1 MGLRFDWSE
10 PGVWISSVG
19 HVAMLVAGLVV
30 FSGTAT
36 FEPSEEAI
44 AVEIVTDSAISQV
57 TRGEKTAPAV
67 LPTPRPR
74 AERVAEKVELK
85 EAGEAKA
92 DTAAAPTR
100 TADMKVDDKPVEAAA
115 PSPPP
120 RPVARPEQ
128 VKPDPKPDVPR
139 QDLAKLVEQGELEA
153 KAKAEAAAKAK
164 AKAEAD
170 AKAAKAEADAKA
182 KAVADAKAK
191 ADARAKAIATAK
203 QEAEAKAKR
212 EAEIANKFS
221 ATDISRLLKSKEK
234 AQSSGATAQEIN
246 KTASLGTQ
254 TGTAS
259 KLNPSLRGQLV
270 GLLRDQMERCY
281 APPIGAS
288 AGAGTAPVLD
298 IRLNPDGSLSTEPR
312 ILRAG
317 AGTTDRAVAD
327 AALRAVRRCAPYRVP
342 TQFAPYFNDWKTL
355 NVEFELPTT

>member
-1 MGLRFDWSE
+1 MRFEWSE
-10 PGVWISSVG
+10 PGVWVSSFG
-19 HVAMLVAGLVV
+19 HVAMLVAGLVA
-30 FSGTAT
+30 FSGTPT
-36 FEPSEEAI
+36 FEPADEAI
-44 AVEIVTDSAISQV
+44 AVEIITDSQISQV
-57 TRGEKTAPAV
+57 TRGEKTAPIV
-67 LPTPRPR
+67 QPTPRPR

-85 EAGEAKA
+85 EAGEAKT
-92 DTAAAPTR
+92 DTPAPPTR
-100 TADMKVDDKPVEAAA
+100 PAEMKVDDKPVETAA

-120 RPVARPEQ
+120 RPAALPEP
-128 VKPDPKPDVPR
+128 VKPDPKPEPPR

-153 KAKAEAAAKAK
+153 KARAEAAAKAK
-164 AKAEAD
+164 ADAD
-170 AKAAKAEADAKA
+170 AKAKAEADARA

-191 ADARAKAIATAK
+191 AEAKAKALEKAK

-212 EAEIANKFS
+212 EAEIAKKFS
-221 ATDISRLLKSKEK
+221 ATDISRLLQSKEQ

-254 TGTAS
+254 TGTAA
-259 KLNPSLRGQLV
+259 KLNPSLRGQLA

-288 AGAGTAPVLD
+288 AGAVTAPVLD
-298 IRLNPDGSLSTEPR
+298 IRLNLDGTLSSDPR

-317 AGTTDRAVAD
+317 AGSTDRAVAE

-342 TQFAPYFNDWKTL
+342 AQFAPYFNDWKTL